1 MTETATTETA
11 TSETGAHTKATRPRI
26 VLIVDDHAPMRML
39 MRAAVDGISIPCR
52 ILEAENGD
60 DALRIAHE
68 SNPDL
73 VLLDIVLPGSS
84 TSGVL
89 VCSQICKELRTKVVI
104 VSGQASRAIAQACLD
119 AGAIAYVPKTTF
131 SIQSLQVKLE
141 EWLAD

>member
-1 MTETATTETA
+1 MTEVTAAEETLVSGPQRQR
-11 TSETGAHTKATRPRI
+11 T

-60 DALRIAHE
+60 DAVRIAHE
-68 SNPDL
+68 ALPDL

-89 VCSQICKELRTKVVI
+89 VCSQLCKELHTKVVI
-104 VSGQASRAIAQACLD
+104 VSGQASRAVAQACLD

-131 SIQSLQVKLE
+131 SIQSLQLKLE
-141 EWLAD
+141 EWLAE

>member
-1 MTETATTETA
+1 MTEVLTAEKEVM
-11 TSETGAHTKATRPRI
+11 SEVKRQRT

-60 DALRIAHE
+60 DALKIAHE
-68 SNPDL
+68 TLPDL

-89 VCSQICKELRTKVVI
+89 VCSQLCKELRTNVVI

-141 EWLAD
+141 EWLAQ

>member
-1 MTETATTETA
+1 MTETLTAETA
-11 TSETGAHTKATRPRI
+11 VAPEVTRART

-39 MRAAVDGISIPCR
+39 MRAAVDGISLPCR
-52 ILEAENGD
+52 ILEAETGD
-60 DALRIAHE
+60 DALRIARE
-68 SNPDL
+68 ANPDL
-73 VLLDIVLPGSS
+73 VLLDIELPGSS

-131 SIQSLQVKLE
+131 SIQSLQIKLE
-141 EWLAD
+141 EWLAE

>member
-1 MTETATTETA
+1 MTEVLTAENEVMTEV
-11 TSETGAHTKATRPRI
+11 KRPRT

-60 DALRIAHE
+60 DALKIAHE
-68 SNPDL
+68 TLPDL

-89 VCSQICKELRTKVVI
+89 VCSQLCKELHTRVVI
-104 VSGQASRAIAQACLD
+104 VSGQASRAIANACLD

-141 EWLAD
+141 EWLAQ

>member
-1 MTETATTETA
+1 MTEVLTAEKEVM
-11 TSETGAHTKATRPRI
+11 SEVKRTRT

-60 DALRIAHE
+60 DALKIAREALPH
-68 SNPDL
+68 L

-89 VCSQICKELRTKVVI
+89 VCSQLCKELHTSVVI
-104 VSGQASRAIAQACLD
+104 VSGQASRAVAQACLD

-141 EWLAD
+141 EWLAQ

>member
-1 MTETATTETA
+1 MTETVTA
-11 TSETGAHTKATRPRI
+11 QTAVAPQAQRTRT

-39 MRAAVDGISIPCR
+39 MRAAVDGISLPCR

-68 SNPDL
+68 AKPDL

-131 SIQSLQVKLE
+131 SIQSLQIKLE
-141 EWLAD
+141 EWLAE